1 MSRLRRLV
9 LSDSWFFITCRVLSW
24 RGIPTASE
32 FACWGGV
39 IHERRAQHGF
49 LLSAWVFLPNHGH
62 AIFYPPDALTI
73 FRKSRQWRG
82 TPHGISALTLPGG
95 EFGFDFQGAG
105 WGFGQKFQTST
116 ICRPGGNVSVL

>member
-49 LLSAWVFLPNHGH
+49 LLSAGVFLPNPGH
-62 AIFYPPDALTI
+62 AIFYPPDPLTI

-82 TPHGISALTLPGG
+82 TPRRISRVNSSGG
-95 EFGFDFQGAG
+95 RVRARL
-105 WGFGQKFQTST
+105 S
-116 ICRPGGNVSVL
+116 RGGLGLGPEVPDIDNLSA